1 MAMCFNGAG
10 SFAKGDYMRIEIL
23 RSSIQIWPPP
33 SMLGS
38 VLLSPHKMKLL
49 LLVIFAAF
57 GVCVN
62 ARWLTLGLNNP
73 IQGLTNLDWR
83 RTKDESSSGRRA
95 ACDDCECDCQ
105 YFSGGC
111 RVGKILQNTACYT
124 ATLICLLLFCQ

>member
-1 MAMCFNGAG
+1 MAMCFNAAGASG
-10 SFAKGDYMRIEIL
+10 RGDYRRIEIL

>member
-1 MAMCFNGAG
+1 MAMCFNGTG
-10 SFAKGDYMRIEIL
+10 SSAKGDYMRIEIL

-49 LLVIFAAF
+49 LLAAF

-83 RTKDESSSGRRA
+83 RTKDESSSGRRS

-111 RVGKILQNTACYT
+111 RVGKILQNTAC
-124 ATLICLLLFCQ
+124 

>member
-1 MAMCFNGAG
+1 MAMCFNGTG
-10 SFAKGDYMRIEIL
+10 SSAKGDYMRIEIL

-49 LLVIFAAF
+49 LLAILAAF

-83 RTKDESSSGRRA
+83 RTEDESSSGRRA